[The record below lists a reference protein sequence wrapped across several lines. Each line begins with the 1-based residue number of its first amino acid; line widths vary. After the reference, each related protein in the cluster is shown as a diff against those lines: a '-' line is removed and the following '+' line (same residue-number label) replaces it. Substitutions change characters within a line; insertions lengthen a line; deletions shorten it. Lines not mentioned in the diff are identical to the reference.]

1 MKPLDIL
8 GDDEE
13 DDLEGC
19 TDLEEKMERLYE
31 IADKFRDE
39 LREERRREDRLSQL
53 GEYYKQTTKEQN
65 D

>member
-13 DDLEGC
+13 DNLEGC

-31 IADKFRDE
+31 IAEKRSDE
-39 LREERRREDRLSQL
+39 RKED
-53 GEYYKQTTKEQN
+53 GA
-65 D
+65 

>member
-31 IADKFRDE
+31 IAEKRSDE
-39 LREERRREDRLSQL
+39 LREEQ
-53 GEYYKQTTKEQN
+53 
-65 D
+65 